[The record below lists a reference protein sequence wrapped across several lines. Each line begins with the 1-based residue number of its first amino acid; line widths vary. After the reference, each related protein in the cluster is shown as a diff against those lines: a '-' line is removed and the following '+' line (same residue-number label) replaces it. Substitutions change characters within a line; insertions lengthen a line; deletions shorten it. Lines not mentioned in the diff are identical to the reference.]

1 MKIISI
7 FLGLM
12 VLTQAVFAE
21 TRVGIYYQMTVSD
34 PSAMVKALD
43 TFRSSSVGKKS
54 SAVVTLSQI
63 MANGTNPATHSL
75 SVSYASGADMDESQA
90 ATRTS
95 KEWAALQ
102 STMSEIMTP
111 VSEQMYRTTEISAGS
126 SDAITSPNP
135 VSRYILMD
143 VKDPATYVAA
153 WNKMMGSRDSDL
165 PSGIFQVMSAGTA
178 GISHGVSI
186 TANNMA
192 EMMELMDANQ
202 GNPNWAEFLASVEGI
217 RTVEDD
223 SMVVRIKS
231 WGS

>member
-12 VLTQAVFAE
+12 ILTQTAFAE

-34 PSAMVKALD
+34 PSAMVEALD
-43 TFRSSSVGKKS
+43 TFRSSSAGKKS
-54 SAVVTLSQI
+54 LALVTLSQI

-95 KEWAALQ
+95 TEWAALQ

-153 WNKMMGSRDSDL
+153 WNKMMGSRDSEL

-192 EMMELMDANQ
+192 EMMELVDANQ
-202 GNPNWAEFLASVEGI
+202 GNPNWAEFLASVDGI

-223 SMVVRIKS
+223 AMVVRIKS

>member
-1 MKIISI
+1 MKVISL

-12 VLTQAVFAE
+12 VLAQTTLAE

-34 PSAMVKALD
+34 PSSMVAALD
-43 TFRSSSVGKKS
+43 TFRSSAAGKKT
-54 SAVVTLSQI
+54 SAQVTLSQI
-63 MANGTNPATHSL
+63 MANGSNPATHAL
-75 SVSYASGADMDESQA
+75 SVSYASGADMDKSQA
-90 ATRTS
+90 ATRGS

-102 STMSEIMTP
+102 KTMSEIMTP
-111 VSEQMYRTTEISAGS
+111 VSETMFRTTEITAGS
-126 SDAITSPNP
+126 SDEITSPNA
-135 VSRYILMD
+135 VSRFILMD
-143 VKDPATYVAA
+143 VEDPAAYVAA
-153 WNKMMGSRDSDL
+153 WNKMMASRNSNL

-202 GNPNWAEFLASVEGI
+202 GNPDWAEFLAAVEGI

-223 SMVVRIKS
+223 SIVVRIKS
-231 WGS
+231 WGI